1 MKKDRGFT
9 LVELLIYSGLLI
21 MLLAM
26 LTRMF
31 TGITDVQLES
41 VATGAVEED
50 ARYIYSRLS
59 YDVSRATSVVTPS
72 NLGDQTNSLTLL
84 VDSIVTT
91 YAISNNN
98 LLLTNNQG
106 ANQLN
111 SVGTTISNL
120 SFRRLGNVGGKDS
133 IQMTFTITSTTE
145 QVSGPDTKDME
156 TTIAIP

>member
-21 MLLAM
+21 MLLGM

-156 TTIAIP
+156 TTI